1 VVLLSI
7 NAEGIEKGLG
17 TAGNPLGNKE
27 KFSPSCHWDL
37 PSSNYDRN
45 PADRRMRDGMNE
57 CVSAA
62 LGAMKL
68 ALFLSQDG
76 VQFYMGYV
84 SSSGW
89 GSVACS

>member
-1 VVLLSI
+1 
-7 NAEGIEKGLG
+7 
-17 TAGNPLGNKE
+17 
-27 KFSPSCHWDL
+27 
-37 PSSNYDRN
+37 
-45 PADRRMRDGMNE
+45 MRDGMNE